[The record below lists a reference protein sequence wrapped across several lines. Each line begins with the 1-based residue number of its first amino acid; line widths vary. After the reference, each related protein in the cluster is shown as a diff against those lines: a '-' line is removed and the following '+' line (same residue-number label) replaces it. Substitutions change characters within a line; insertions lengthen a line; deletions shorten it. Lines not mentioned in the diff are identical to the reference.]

1 MIVSDSGPLIAFGT
15 IGRLDLLETL
25 FRRVLIPDAVF
36 HEVVVA
42 GRGRPGYRVVAAS
55 AWLERRSLAD
65 RGPLARLPSN
75 IHAGERE
82 AILLAHT
89 LELPLLIDERRGRRF
104 AGSIGVEVFGSL
116 RVLVEAYQRGIVDD
130 AAALAERMVASG
142 YWISPALRSTLTK
155 ESLSTPDH

>member
-1 MIVSDSGPLIAFGT
+1 MIVADSGPLIAFAR

-42 GRGRPGYRVVAAS
+42 GRGRPGSQNVAAS
-55 AWLERRSLAD
+55 SWLERRPLTD
-65 RGPLARLPSN
+65 RASLARLPPN

-89 LELPLLIDERRGRRF
+89 MGLPLLIDERRGRRF
-104 AGSIGVEVFGSL
+104 AEGIGVEVFGSL
-116 RVLVEAYQRGIVDD
+116 RVLVAAYRRGIIAD
-130 AAALAERMVASG
+130 AAVVAEEMVASG

-155 ESLSTPDH
+155 EILSATS

>member
-1 MIVSDSGPLIAFGT
+1 VIVSDSGPLIAFGN

-42 GRGRPGYRVVAAS
+42 GRGRPGYQNVAAS
-55 AWLERRSLAD
+55 SWLEHRPLTD
-65 RGPLARLPSN
+65 RAALARFPSN

-89 LELPLLIDERRGRRF
+89 LGLPLLIDERRGRRF

-116 RVLVEAYQRGIVDD
+116 RVLVEAHRQGIIDD
-130 AAALAERMVASG
+130 AAALAEQMVASG
-142 YWISPALRSTLTK
+142 YWISPALLSTLTN
-155 ESLSTPDH
+155 

>member
-1 MIVSDSGPLIAFGT
+1 MIVSDSGPLIAFGK
-15 IGRLDLLETL
+15 IGRLNLLETL

-42 GRGRPGYRVVAAS
+42 GRGRPGSRNVAKS
-55 AWLERRSLAD
+55 AWLERRPLTD
-65 RGPLARLPSN
+65 RAPLAQLPSN

-89 LELPLLIDERRGRRF
+89 LGLPLLIDERRGRSF

-116 RVLVEAYQRGIVDD
+116 RVLVEAYRRGIIDD
-130 AAALAERMVASG
+130 AAALAEQMVVSG

-155 ESLSTPDH
+155 ESLSATS